1 MASEEKHRKPESSG
15 YRIWPGVT
23 LIAVCAF
30 LVFVT
35 VYFIAYKTNLIPLPE
50 YLEVLLE
57 KNTPAEETTETRSDA
72 ADALFTPP
80 ETEIRDIFDPGARDA
95 YEWLVSLTSPE
106 PYYQRMQIV
115 YQQGDVQENVIVDLY
130 RQEDA
135 WKLIW
140 TDRKSGTVRLYL
152 CDGENLYRENVSA
165 VTETSM
171 TGIGSFTPENILG
184 LLSLTELQTWENIAV
199 SFTSDEKYLQFACQT
214 EEGLQ
219 YAGMIALDTGLLTE
233 MRLLREEEILLT
245 MYTERFEIA
254 PAQLRQTDFFTIP
267 ENGGIDR

>member
-1 MASEEKHRKPESSG
+1 
-15 YRIWPGVT
+15 
-23 LIAVCAF
+23 VCAF

-50 YLEVLLE
+50 YLEILLG
-57 KNTPAEETTETRSDA
+57 KNTTTEETAETRSDT
-72 ADALFTPP
+72 ADVLFTPP
-80 ETEIRDIFDPGARDA
+80 ETEMRDIFDPGSRDA
-95 YEWLVSLTSPE
+95 HEWLVSLISPE

-115 YQQGDVQENVIVDLY
+115 YQRGDAQENVIADLY
-130 RQEDA
+130 RQDDA
-135 WKLIW
+135 WKLIR
-140 TDRKSGTVRLYL
+140 TDRKNGAARLYL

-165 VTETSM
+165 VTETSI
-171 TGIGSFTPENILG
+171 TKVGTFTPENILG
-184 LLSLTELQTWENIAV
+184 LPSLTELQTWEDITV

-214 EEGLQ
+214 EDGLQ

-233 MRLLREEEILLT
+233 MRLLQDDEILLS
-245 MYTERFEIA
+245 MYTEHLEIA